1 MMKDQTKPRDMAL
14 PSNQEDEARRFA
26 KLMKDHMRHETRH
39 IRFGMW
45 AVTGIGALAT
55 AAGLYVGNPPA
66 FLVGGAVTAVG
77 LGIQFA
83 SMRALNIDKDIS
95 GYVSQQA
102 WKTLAYGVKAAYSK
116 QDPMQAVD
124 KTKLAQVLE
133 AFGVLYSVRASQNE
147 HDFYLGKLIGTGRVE
162 GTAAE
167 VMGTVPVQLEKTLEF
182 IKKNPAIYA
191 SQASIFS
198 ESLINCLDKET
209 FGISL
214 DVVLAPYKTVLQDI
228 AHGNT

>member
-1 MMKDQTKPRDMAL
+1 MTA
-14 PSNQEDEARRFA
+14 NQEDEARRFA

-39 IRFGMW
+39 IRYGMW
-45 AVTGIGALAT
+45 VA
-55 AAGLYVGNPPA
+55 GNPPA

-83 SMRALNIDKDIS
+83 SMRAFNIDKDIS
-95 GYVSQQA
+95 AYVNQQD
-102 WKTLAYGVKAAYSK
+102 WKTLAYDVKAAYAK

-124 KTKLAQVLE
+124 KTKLINVLE
-133 AFGVLYSVRASQNE
+133 AFGVLYNIRASKNE

-167 VMGTVPVQLEKTLEF
+167 VMGTVPVQLEKTIEF
-182 IKKNPAIYA
+182 IKNKPAIYA

-209 FGISL
+209 FGTSL
-214 DVVLAPYKTVLQDI
+214 DILLAPYKSVLQDI
-228 AHGNT
+228 AQGNI